1 VSMFGFGGLLMVAA
15 VSDRLLFHYRKTP
28 GRGYEQVRNLRTPP
42 WLARL
47 HSTLE
52 LTGFLGFVAT
62 LIFLALQL
70 R

>member
-1 VSMFGFGGLLMVAA
+1 MFGFGGLLLVAA
-15 VSDRLLFHYRKTP
+15 VSERVLFHYRKTP
-28 GRGYEQVRNLRTPP
+28 GRGYDQVRSLRTPP

-52 LTGFLGFVAT
+52 LIGFLGFAAT
-62 LIFLALQL
+62 SIILALQL